1 MITLEGSEYVRKEN
15 RIHEVRVHV
24 WCRTDHGYGALV
36 VLHRWPTQ
44 ELQKKVG
51 GVTDKVI
58 DKVGDLQQT
67 VRKIANA

>member
-1 MITLEGSEYVRKEN
+1 M
-15 RIHEVRVHV
+15 
-24 WCRTDHGYGALV
+24 
-36 VLHRWPTQ
+36 PTQ